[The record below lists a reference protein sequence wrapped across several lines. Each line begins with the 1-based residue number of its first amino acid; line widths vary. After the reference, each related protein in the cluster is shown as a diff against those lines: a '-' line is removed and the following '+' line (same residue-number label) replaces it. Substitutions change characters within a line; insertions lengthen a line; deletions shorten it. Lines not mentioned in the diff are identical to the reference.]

1 MRRRWQTEDAAR
13 SSSSSRGAAHDL
25 HLDRAAEW
33 RAAVTAFLD
42 ALE

>member
-1 MRRRWQTEDAAR
+1 MADRGRRAQLVELA
-13 SSSSSRGAAHDL
+13 GAAHDL

-42 ALE
+42 ALD